1 MIKVRFTVA
10 VKRSFFPG
18 WDLIQFEE
26 KLSERTEINTGLV
39 AHYCAKRKI
48 ANALYVSHLLV
59 GSVQIQKE
67 ALPIV

>member
-26 KLSERTEINTGLV
+26 KLSEKTEINTGLV
-39 AHYCAKRKI
+39 AHFCAKRKI
-48 ANALYVSHLLV
+48 ANALYISHILV
-59 GSVQIQKE
+59 GDVQIQKE
-67 ALPIV
+67 PFELV